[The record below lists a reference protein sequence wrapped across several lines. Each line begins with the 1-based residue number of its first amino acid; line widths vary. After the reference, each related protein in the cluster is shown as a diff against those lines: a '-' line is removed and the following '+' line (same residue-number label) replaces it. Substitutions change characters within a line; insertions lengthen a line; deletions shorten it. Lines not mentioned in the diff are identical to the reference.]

1 MKPYRPGLL
10 GIAVAATAFAGFIT
24 AAGCGSEPAWMKT
37 SRAIMKKNGIELRT
51 RADIPKTGISPNL
64 EAGTFSALSAL
75 PEIELAPGVKARI
88 VCGSGSMLA
97 AVTLAPNAE
106 IPEETLPAERIMMV
120 TKGSVEQLAEG
131 GRIPMIAIPAERM
144 TPISGH
150 REQNDLML
158 LESGA
163 KNALKAGPEGA
174 EIVEVYAPPRLDYL
188 KKAGVANLPA
198 DVAVT
203 PFFLSRTVE
212 PGRIYNLHELQF
224 APLNSGAMFRLVA
237 GSCVQMSFLRIEPD
251 STIAL
256 HAHPE
261 EQLRLVVRGGAK
273 ETVLD
278 KTSDVEKGAAAV
290 LPGGMVHAGTAGKKG
305 CDIIDVF
312 WPPRADYSE
321 KSAKQLAMYH
331 GLVSK
336 DAVIELVVDA
346 KKTGPGICYGEGPA
360 WIDGKLY
367 FSSMGYDEKWTGD
380 VKGSATVEMDP
391 DGNYRYI
398 ARGIETNGTFPMH
411 NGNLAVCDMYGH
423 RVIEMTTKGK
433 IARTIA
439 DSFEGKRIDGPND
452 VCVDMKGGVYFTDP
466 QILPKPHM
474 QPGKS
479 VFYVDPA
486 GKISRVIPPGV
497 MEKPNGV
504 TLSPDNKTLY
514 VNNTPLNFMM
524 AYDVKDDGTLANERR
539 FGKILLTGEILDQE
553 SVYPQTDGIKTDE
566 KGNVY
571 LTTIMGIQIFS
582 PEGGYIGNI
591 HFPFM
596 PVNLCFGGDDGKTLY
611 VNCNDRVYR
620 LKMNVGGAPYSLYR
634 PKS

>member
-1 MKPYRPGLL
+1 MKPFCQSSF
-10 GIAVAATAFAGFIT
+10 VAATAALALVGIMT
-24 AAGCGSEPAWMKT
+24 TVGCASEPAWMKT
-37 SRAIMKKNGIELRT
+37 SRSIMKKNGVKLRT
-51 RADIPKTGISPNL
+51 RSDIPKTGIVSNM
-64 EAGTFSALSAL
+64 EAGVFSPISTL
-75 PEIELAPGVKARI
+75 PEVELAPGVKARI

-97 AVTLAPNAE
+97 RVVFAPGAE

-163 KNALKAGPEGA
+163 KNAIKAGPDGA
-174 EIVEVYAPPRLDYL
+174 EIIEVYSPPRLDYL
-188 KKAGVANLPA
+188 KKAGAANLPA
-198 DVAVT
+198 QVAPK
-203 PFFLSRTVE
+203 PFDLPRTIE
-212 PGRIYNLHELQF
+212 PGRVYNLHELQF
-224 APLNSGAMFRLVA
+224 APLNPGAMYRLVA

-251 STIAL
+251 STVAL
-256 HAHPE
+256 HAIPE
-261 EQLRLVVRGGAK
+261 EQLRLVVRGGMK
-273 ETVLD
+273 EMVLN
-278 KTSDVEKGAAAV
+278 TASDVERDAVAV
-290 LPGGMVHAGTAGKKG
+290 LPGGMVHAEAAGRKG
-305 CDIIDVF
+305 CDVIDVF
-312 WPPRADYSE
+312 WPPRADYSDMT
-321 KSAKQLAMYH
+321 AKQLAKYH
-331 GLVSK
+331 ELVPK
-336 DAVIELVVDA
+336 DAAVELVLDA
-346 KKTGPGICYGEGPA
+346 KKTGPGLCYGEGPA
-360 WIDGKLY
+360 WINGKLY
-367 FSSMGYDEKWTGD
+367 FSSMGYDAKWTGD
-380 VKGSATVEMDP
+380 VKGSYLVEMDP

-398 ARGIETNGTFPMH
+398 MRGIETNGTFPMA

-423 RVIEMTTKGK
+423 RVIEVTTKGK
-433 IARTIA
+433 IVRTIA
-439 DSFEGKRIDGPND
+439 DSYDGKRIDGPND

-466 QILPKPHM
+466 QILPQPHM

-486 GKISRVIPPGV
+486 GKIARVIPPGV

-504 TLSPDNKTLY
+504 TLSPDNRTLY

-524 AYDVKDDGTLANERR
+524 AYDVKDDGTLENERR
-539 FGKILLTGEILDQE
+539 FGKILLTGEIMDQE

-582 PEGGYIGNI
+582 PDGGYIGNI

-620 LKMNVGGAPYSLYR
+620 LRMNVGGAPYSLYR